1 MTNLNLAMGLRGAYM
16 AMHRKT
22 NTALLK
28 LGITADQ
35 FVIMVILDES
45 PGVIQQELVK
55 LANSDPN
62 TMRAM
67 LLILEKKELIERK
80 KHPNDG
86 RAFQVYLTAKG
97 AQLFQKLL
105 NTLRPL
111 RNKMLSLFNEKEFN
125 DFYFFLKRMSDELI

>member
-1 MTNLNLAMGLRGAYM
+1 MGLRGAYM

-22 NTALLK
+22 NTALHK

-86 RAFQVYLTAKG
+86 RAFQVFLTAKG
-97 AQLFQKLL
+97 AKLFQKLL
-105 NTLRPL
+105 KALRPV
-111 RNKMLSLFNEKEFN
+111 RDKMLSLYNEKEFN